1 MPTFK
6 DGNIVV
12 NESGAVC
19 MYLED
24 NYSDGT
30 NKLIPSD
37 RTERAQVY
45 QRMYETAN
53 IQSVVIEKLV
63 YYKMRTKKEDW
74 SEGYLKGFSL

>member
-1 MPTFK
+1 M
-6 DGNIVV
+6 V

-24 NYSDGT
+24 NYSDNT

-37 RTERAQVY
+37 KAERAQVY
-45 QRMYETAN
+45 QTMYETVN
-53 IQSVVIEKLV
+53 IQSAVIEKLV

-74 SEGYLKGFSL
+74 NEGYLKGFSL